1 MLQELKTRQILEYKK
16 LLKIVLDGLDSASK
30 VRQGLLEYD
39 SVSKFEYAR
48 FDSYNDPEPYYHIKL
63 FDMAI
68 GIVRIYEKRQW
79 VIEDDEG
86 KYFHFTIRC
95 YNFRPT
101 SNSNIQIVR
110 STRETTDYGEFLEI
124 SDCMRYFYDFTKELI
139 IKKFDF
145 PTNLFYEIY

>member
-1 MLQELKTRQILEYKK
+1 MLQELKTRQILEYRK
-16 LLKIVLDGLDSASK
+16 LLKTVLDGLDSAYK
-30 VRQGLLEYD
+30 VRKGLLDYD
-39 SVSKFEYAR
+39 SVSKIEYAR
-48 FDSYNDPEPYYHIKL
+48 YDSYNDPEPYYHIKL

-68 GIVRIYEKRQW
+68 GIVRLYEKRQW
-79 VIEDDEG
+79 TIEDDES

-101 SNSNIQIVR
+101 KNINIQIAR

-139 IKKFDF
+139 IKKFEL

>member
-1 MLQELKTRQILEYKK
+1 MLQELKTRQLLEYKK
-16 LLKIVLDGLDSASK
+16 LLKTVLEGLDSAYK

-39 SVSKFEYAR
+39 SVSKIEYAR
-48 FDSYNDPEPYYHIKL
+48 YDSYNDPEPYYHIKL

-68 GIVRIYEKRQW
+68 GIVRIYEHRQW
-79 VIEDDEG
+79 IIEDDEG

-101 SNSNIQIVR
+101 KNINIQIAR

-124 SDCMRYFYDFTKELI
+124 SDCIRYFYDFTKELI
-139 IKKFDF
+139 IKKFEL